1 MSATVSLLGL
11 SRINPGILDELAL
24 PDGLDADLVKDNLLA
39 ETAELEVIYPD
50 ALFMQAMIGR
60 WSQKELPIWTRLY
73 KTTQLDYN
81 PIENYDRTEE
91 WTEGENSARSVD
103 AETTGT
109 STTDSTGSTNTSGTT
124 TASATGQKYVSA
136 YNETDF
142 TPTEKDTNTQNGNST
157 TEQSE
162 QGNVKVNTAADTTTN
177 ETEKRDLV
185 RSGRTHGNIGVTTS
199 QQMIESERQVSLY
212 NIIDVIINSFKNRFC
227 LQIY

>member
-11 SRINPGILDELAL
+11 SRINPGILDDLVL

-50 ALFMQAMIGR
+50 ALFMQSMIGR

-73 KTTQLDYN
+73 KTTLLEYN

-91 WTEGENSARSVD
+91 WTEGENSSRSVD
-103 AETTGT
+103 AETTGN

-124 TASATGQKYVSA
+124 KASNTGQKYVSA

-142 TPTEKDTNTQNGNST
+142 TPTEKDTNTQNGSST

-212 NIIDVIINSFKNRFC
+212 NIIDVIITSFKNRFC
-227 LQIY
+227 LLVY

>member
-1 MSATVSLLGL
+1 MSATLSLLGL
-11 SRINPGILDELAL
+11 SRINPGILGELVL

-50 ALFMQAMIGR
+50 AVFMQAMIGR
-60 WSQKELPIWTRLY
+60 WSHKELPIWTRLY
-73 KTTQLDYN
+73 KTTLLDYN

-103 AETTGT
+103 AETTGN

-124 TASATGQKYVSA
+124 TASATGQKFVSA

-142 TPTEKDTNTQNGNST
+142 TPTEKDTDTQTGSSD
-157 TEQSE
+157 TEQHE
-162 QGNVKVNTAADTTTN
+162 EGNVKVKTAADTTSS

-185 RSGRTHGNIGVTTS
+185 RSGRAHGNIGVTTS
-199 QQMIESERQVSLY
+199 QQMLKS
-212 NIIDVIINSFKNRFC
+212 
-227 LQIY
+227 

>member
-1 MSATVSLLGL
+1 LSATVSLLGL
-11 SRINPGILDELAL
+11 SRTNPGILGGLVL

-50 ALFMQAMIGR
+50 AVFMQAMIGR

-73 KTTQLDYN
+73 KTTLLDYN

-103 AETTGT
+103 AETTGN
-109 STTDSTGSTNTSGTT
+109 STTDSTGSTNASGTT
-124 TASATGQKYVSA
+124 TASDTGQKFVSA

-142 TPTEKDTNTQNGNST
+142 TPIEKDTDTQTGSSD
-157 TEQSE
+157 TEQRE
-162 QGNVKVNTAADTTTN
+162 EGNVKVKTTADTTTN

-185 RSGRTHGNIGVTTS
+185 RSGRAHGNIGVTTS
-199 QQMIESERQVSLY
+199 QQMIESEREVSLY
-212 NIIDVIINSFKNRFC
+212 NIIDVIITSFKNRFC

>member
-11 SRINPGILDELAL
+11 SRINPGILDDLVL
-24 PDGLDADLVKDNLLA
+24 PDGLDADLVKDNLIA

-50 ALFMQAMIGR
+50 ALFMQSMIGR
-60 WSQKELPIWTRLY
+60 WSKKELPIWTRLY
-73 KTTQLDYN
+73 KTTLLEYN
-81 PIENYDRTEE
+81 RTEE

-103 AETTGT
+103 AETTGN

-124 TASATGQKYVSA
+124 TASATGEKYVSA

-142 TPTEKDTNTQNGNST
+142 TPTEKDTNTQNGNSN

-162 QGNVKVNTAADTTTN
+162 QGNVNVKTAADTTTS

-212 NIIDVIINSFKNRFC
+212 NIIDVIITSFKNRFC

>member
-11 SRINPGILDELAL
+11 SRINPGILDDLVL

-73 KTTQLDYN
+73 KTTQLEYN
-81 PIENYDRTEE
+81 PIENYDRIEE

-103 AETTGT
+103 AETTGN

-124 TASATGQKYVSA
+124 TASDNGQKYVSA

-142 TPTEKDTNTQNGNST
+142 TPTEKDTNTQNGSSE
-157 TEQSE
+157 TEQRE
-162 QGNVKVNTAADTTTN
+162 EGNVNVKTAADTTTN

-199 QQMIESERQVSLY
+199 QQMIESEREVSLY

-227 LQIY
+227 LLIY

>member
-11 SRINPGILDELAL
+11 SRINPGILDDLVL
-24 PDGLDADLVKDNLLA
+24 PDGLDADLVKDNILA
-39 ETAELEVIYPD
+39 ENAELEVIYPD
-50 ALFMQAMIGR
+50 AHFMQSMIGR

-73 KTTQLDYN
+73 KTTQLEYN
-81 PIENYDRTEE
+81 PIENYDRVEE
-91 WTEGENSARSVD
+91 WTEGENSARSVN
-103 AETTGT
+103 AETTGN

-124 TASATGQKYVSA
+124 TASDTGQKYVSA
-136 YNETDF
+136 YNDTDF
-142 TPTEKDTNTQNGNST
+142 TPTEKDTNTQNGNSN

-199 QQMIESERQVSLY
+199 QQMIESEREVSLY

-227 LQIY
+227 LLVY

>member
-11 SRINPGILDELAL
+11 SRINPDILDDLVL

-50 ALFMQAMIGR
+50 ALFMQSMIGR

-73 KTTQLDYN
+73 KTTLLEYN

-103 AETTGT
+103 AETTGN

-124 TASATGQKYVSA
+124 TAGDTGQKYVSA

-142 TPTEKDTNTQNGNST
+142 TPTEKDTNTQNGSSN
-157 TEQSE
+157 TEQHE
-162 QGNVKVNTAADTTTN
+162 QGNVKVQTAADTTTS

-199 QQMIESERQVSLY
+199 QQMIESEREVSLY
-212 NIIDVIINSFKNRFC
+212 NIIDVIITSFKNRFC
-227 LQIY
+227 LLVY

>member
-1 MSATVSLLGL
+1 MSATLSLLGL
-11 SRINPGILDELAL
+11 SRINPGILDKLVL

-50 ALFMQAMIGR
+50 AHFMQAMIGL
-60 WSQKELPIWTRLY
+60 WSEKELPIWTRLY
-73 KTTQLDYN
+73 KTTLLDYN

-103 AETTGT
+103 AETTGN

-124 TASATGQKYVSA
+124 TASDTGQKSVSA

-142 TPTEKDTNTQNGNST
+142 TPTEKDTNTQNGNSN
-157 TEQSE
+157 TEQHE
-162 QGNVKVNTAADTTTN
+162 QGNVKVKTAADTTTN

-199 QQMIESERQVSLY
+199 QQMIESEREVSLY
-212 NIIDVIINSFKNRFC
+212 NIIDVIITSFKNRFC
-227 LQIY
+227 LLVY

>member
-11 SRINPGILDELAL
+11 SRINPDILSDLVL

-50 ALFMQAMIGR
+50 ALFMQSMIGR
-60 WSQKELPIWTRLY
+60 WSKKELPIWTRLY
-73 KTTQLDYN
+73 KTTLLDYN
-81 PIENYDRTEE
+81 PIENYDRMEE
-91 WTEGENSARSVD
+91 WTEGENSERSVD
-103 AETTGT
+103 AETAGN

-124 TASATGQKYVSA
+124 AAEDTGQKYVSA

-142 TPTEKDTNTQNGNST
+142 TPTEKDTNTQNGSST

-162 QGNVKVNTAADTTTN
+162 QGNVNVITAADTTTN

-227 LQIY
+227 LLVY

>member
-11 SRINPGILDELAL
+11 SRINTGILDELVL

-50 ALFMQAMIGR
+50 AVFMQAMIGR
-60 WSQKELPIWTRLY
+60 WSHKELPIWTRLY
-73 KTTQLDYN
+73 KTTLLDYN

-103 AETTGT
+103 AETTGS

-124 TASATGQKYVSA
+124 TAGATGQKFVSA

-142 TPTEKDTNTQNGNST
+142 TPTEKDTDTQTGSSD
-157 TEQSE
+157 TEQHE
-162 QGNVKVNTAADTTTN
+162 EGNVKVKTTADTTTS

-185 RSGRTHGNIGVTTS
+185 RSGRAHGNIGVTTS
-199 QQMIESERQVSLY
+199 QRMIESEREVSLY
-212 NIIDVIINSFKNRFC
+212 NIIDVIITSFKNRFC

>member
-1 MSATVSLLGL
+1 MTATLSLLGL
-11 SRINPGILDELAL
+11 SRFNPGILCELVL

-50 ALFMQAMIGR
+50 AVFMQAMIGR
-60 WSQKELPIWTRLY
+60 WSHKELPIWTRLY
-73 KTTQLDYN
+73 KTTLLDYN

-103 AETTGT
+103 AETTGS

-124 TASATGQKYVSA
+124 TAGATGQKFVSA

-142 TPTEKDTNTQNGNST
+142 TPTEKDTDTQTGSSD
-157 TEQSE
+157 TEQHE
-162 QGNVKVNTAADTTTN
+162 EGNVKVKTAADTTTS

-185 RSGRTHGNIGVTTS
+185 RSGRAHGNIGVTTS
-199 QQMIESERQVSLY
+199 QQMLESEREVSLY
-212 NIIDVIINSFKNRFC
+212 NIIDVIITSFKNRFC

>member
-11 SRINPGILDELAL
+11 SRINPGILDDLVL

-50 ALFMQAMIGR
+50 AVFMQAMIGR

-73 KTTQLDYN
+73 KTTLLDYN

-103 AETTGT
+103 AETTGN
-109 STTDSTGSTNTSGTT
+109 STTDSTGSTNT
-124 TASATGQKYVSA
+124 
-136 YNETDF
+136 
-142 TPTEKDTNTQNGNST
+142 
-157 TEQSE
+157 EQRE

-227 LQIY
+227 LLVY

>member
-11 SRINPGILDELAL
+11 SRINPGILDDLLL

-50 ALFMQAMIGR
+50 ALFMQSMIGR

-73 KTTQLDYN
+73 KTTLLDYN
-81 PIENYDRTEE
+81 PIENYDRMEE
-91 WTEGENSARSVD
+91 WTEGENSSRSVD
-103 AETTGT
+103 AETTGN

-124 TASATGQKYVSA
+124 TASDTGQKYVSA

-142 TPTEKDTNTQNGNST
+142 TPTEKDTNTQNGSST
-157 TEQSE
+157 TKQSE

-212 NIIDVIINSFKNRFC
+212 NIIDVIITSFKNRFC
-227 LQIY
+227 LLVY